1 MNKSDIIVT
10 IQSLFKT
17 KLASYGE
24 FVYNTVIKPAEVFPM
39 SEDFGPNIVTVID
52 EETGEEIEL
61 EFIDALE
68 YNGAVYR
75 AFFPVVDEEESSKD
89 EEEYGLI
96 ILKAEMENG
105 EEMLVQIEDEN
116 EINTVYDLFMEQFFE
131 DEES

>member
-1 MNKSDIIVT
+1 
-10 IQSLFKT
+10 
-17 KLASYGE
+17 
-24 FVYNTVIKPAEVFPM
+24 M

-68 YNGAVYR
+68 YNGTVYR
-75 AFFPVVDEEESSKD
+75 AFFPMVDEDEESEN

-105 EEMLVQIEDEN
+105 EEFLVQIEDEDELN
-116 EINTVYDLFMEQFFE
+116 AVYDQFMEQILE
-131 DEES
+131 DEED